1 MRGREGG
8 FTLEGKLG
16 RVCVVSVNGVL
27 VTEASVIY
35 VCQGSLSGA
44 RCQGWS
50 SQLPRIV
57 LGFVTASEIVVLLTP
72 SSSG

>member
-27 VTEASVIY
+27 VTEASVIF

-44 RCQGWS
+44 RCQG
-50 SQLPRIV
+50 
-57 LGFVTASEIVVLLTP
+57 VVFPAP
-72 SSSG
+72 SNCPWLCYCV